1 MNQMMEVI
9 MGVKIDLFMIVID
22 PDDTQ
27 EHVTPIKYSDYELR
41 QIEKLKNL
49 IESSVNSED
58 GGLVAKNS

>member
-1 MNQMMEVI
+1 
-9 MGVKIDLFMIVID
+9 MGTQVDLFLDRID
-22 PDDTQ
+22 PDVTQ

-58 GGLVAKNS
+58 GS

>member
-1 MNQMMEVI
+1 
-9 MGVKIDLFMIVID
+9 MGLTMDLFMIVID

-58 GGLVAKNS
+58 ES

>member
-9 MGVKIDLFMIVID
+9 MGLKDDLFIALID
-22 PDDTQ
+22 PDVTQ

-49 IESSVNSED
+49 IESSINSED
-58 GGLVAKNS
+58 GS

>member
-1 MNQMMEVI
+1 MAQDLIMMN
-9 MGVKIDLFMIVID
+9 IDS
-22 PDDTQ
+22 TQ

-58 GGLVAKNS
+58 ES